1 MQVTIINMA
10 SHQVNTGNENESL
23 IGLVFYSRTEPSLT
37 SSNYA
42 ALFLFYIVL
51 VNTKIKFFAYIVGF
65 SFYLPSLGVAFCNTI
80 TRLLTKNSRKTGI
93 ETNHHAHFG

>member
-1 MQVTIINMA
+1 MGSTVQCSDKFKPVVDIHGVYFAAQFPVYTRGPTRKEVVFMQVTIINMV

-42 ALFLFYIVL
+42 ALFLI
-51 VNTKIKFFAYIVGF
+51 
-65 SFYLPSLGVAFCNTI
+65 
-80 TRLLTKNSRKTGI
+80 
-93 ETNHHAHFG
+93 

>member
-1 MQVTIINMA
+1 MRCSDKFKPVVDIHGVYFAAQFPENRKPPPPSIGGGRRKEGGGVWVEVTIINMA

-42 ALFLFYIVL
+42 ALFLI
-51 VNTKIKFFAYIVGF
+51 
-65 SFYLPSLGVAFCNTI
+65 
-80 TRLLTKNSRKTGI
+80 
-93 ETNHHAHFG
+93 